1 MDISKVSWFD
11 ATITLL
17 VAITVNLLYNFLL
30 FSIRSSRATKTPVQK
45 PFAPQKFLTL
55 RISNIP
61 CIPGV
66 TADSL
71 RQILSNLPIAAQG
84 TGSQPNLLEF
94 SYSPTAVSA
103 FSSRYVVATATFELA
118 PAIGE
123 LEMVLKQKLGAE
135 AGHLKVDRDFL
146 GITPLSD
153 GDNAHADII
162 AVTGLAGHAFGSWKS
177 KNMPHMWLRDFL
189 PQSVVN
195 ARILTYGYDTKI
207 YGSQS
212 EESILELAKALLES
226 IKTTRRKNIRNRP
239 IIFIAHSLGG
249 LVVKEALVQ
258 ASVGSEEDQT
268 IYRSCYALFLFGV
281 PNRGLNNLSLKSM
294 VKGQPN
300 ESLVR
305 DLGESSRFLSL
316 LHERFNAC
324 FTFDDSHILSISET
338 KHTATVEWN
347 SETGTWERTGP
358 EVMMVGHTS
367 ATNAHQNEKTYNR
380 LSINSDHSEM
390 VKFSDI
396 SNPDYLNIQSRLVD
410 LVNSAPT
417 AIRERFDHHTRKI
430 TQLERQFL
438 RNLKAPDSEA
448 FRNDKVGDRTPGT
461 LNWFLRNDLYRD
473 WESADSSSSLW
484 IQGSPGQGK
493 TMLAKFILDTLEESV
508 PSSEIPSAVIYFFF
522 YDQDESYRTSGAAM
536 RSLIKQLLNL
546 APDSFQI
553 VTQTFDIES
562 SDISDNSLRDILKD
576 LLQMSQLSIIYCVID
591 GLDECQNDG
600 SRKMLLDLITSNHR
614 QTSTRRKRSVPT
626 LKTILTSR
634 PTVDIHGE
642 LYHLP
647 NIQLKANH
655 EDLEIF
661 IKNKVHDLR
670 FHEDLKQKAIHLL
683 SSRVEQTFLWIS
695 IVLKRLK
702 VATPLLS
709 EAGMEEMINE
719 SPSDLEKLFENII
732 NRIKEAKDMTAQK
745 LLIWAVYGRRPL
757 TLAELQE
764 AIAVQDDS
772 TSKGSTK
779 KYSVA
784 LTESGVTTATGVIL
798 EIVDGKIHLV
808 HQSAKDYL
816 LKSGHLAEFA
826 FCMSLHPS
834 SYLAKV
840 CMTYLC
846 FTDIVE
852 SGSCRNG
859 ESLNKR
865 NIQHP
870 FLQYAARNWY
880 RHLEQKDD
888 INRFARLISQLTEP
902 QSPALLTWGA
912 VNGIINLKEATDTW
926 EVALKVNI
934 PWLVDLQIDSTV
946 ITKDM
951 IGKATANGMTE
962 YDYLRWLVKKHDSL
976 FTEEELCLVVEYL
989 DHALVRQILSGQTR
1003 AVITQNI
1010 FEAAAKNVKYGR
1022 LVVEAILELS
1032 ICFIITVNFINSA
1045 QKNDV
1050 NGRDII
1056 RIVVDNHNM
1065 EITGEAV
1072 QRIVESGDV
1081 ELVKLLFKREQL
1093 DGLQLALGAAAKQG
1107 NYELLMLVLDKGG
1120 DKLTITER
1128 YMQDLVNS
1136 SPPDALKSF
1145 LRAHKQKARITE
1157 SIVIDTANHKKKR
1170 EYLLLFF
1177 LKERGDNFQ
1186 ITEELLK
1193 AIIQNEDAENEA
1205 LQFLFAERN
1214 HEVHMTEDIWR
1225 AAAAN
1230 SVPGAGTILLL
1241 LSMRSHELHIS
1252 EEILRSAAE
1261 NVWCGQKIMTTF
1273 LGLKG
1278 HDSQIAEAILKAA
1291 IRGNFTKDG
1300 VVGVFTQAQR
1310 SDIRFDAEEMVKTA
1324 ARYGKREYAMAA
1336 LFEVLKDE
1344 IQVTE
1349 EVIKEAARNDFRYS
1363 HRIMAFLLDTTGDE
1377 AQITEDVLIEAT
1389 RNLYGFVILRV
1400 IFKKA
1405 GHKIRITEKV
1415 LKAITEMET
1424 DKSELAEL
1432 KFTRNGNPTNMIEEV
1447 LIKAAI
1453 IGNSW
1458 QSLTWILHTHGD
1470 KMKIT
1475 EDILKLA
1482 AGSKFSFQ
1490 ILSIISKFK
1499 GGDIQVTDAMIMSKE
1514 QLECWDSPEKYL
1526 SPLSSSPGFVEDSE
1540 WRKEINVG

>member
-1 MDISKVSWFD
+1 M
-11 ATITLL
+11 AITLL
-17 VAITVNLLYNFLL
+17 VAVSVNLFYNFIL
-30 FSIRSSRATKTPVQK
+30 FLIRSSRGTKKLARK
-45 PFAPQKFLTL
+45 PFVPQKFLTL

-61 CIPGV
+61 RSAATEDG
-66 TADSL
+66 L
-71 RQILSNLPIAAQG
+71 RNILSDLPIAAQG
-84 TGSQPNLLEF
+84 TVGQPNLLEY
-94 SYSPTAVSA
+94 SYSPSAVSA
-103 FSSRYVVATATFELA
+103 FSSRYAVATATFEHA
-118 PAIGE
+118 PAINE
-123 LEMVLKQKLGAE
+123 LEIVLKQKLGAE

-146 GITPLSD
+146 GVTPLSD
-153 GDNAHADII
+153 GDNVHVDII

-177 KNMPHMWLRDFL
+177 KSLPYMWLRDFL
-189 PQSVVN
+189 PHSVVN

-268 IYRSCYALFLFGV
+268 IYRSCYALLLFGV

-305 DLGESSRFLSL
+305 DLGEDSRFLSL

-367 ATNAHQNEKTYNR
+367 ATNAHQNEKPYNR

-396 SNPDYLNIQSRLVD
+396 SNSDYLTIQSRLVD
-410 LVNSAPT
+410 LVNSAPS

-430 TQLERQFL
+430 SQLEKQFL
-438 RNLKAPDSEA
+438 RNLKAPDSKA

-461 LNWFLRNDLYRD
+461 LSWFLRNDRYRG
-473 WESADSSSSLW
+473 WESADSPSGLW

-508 PSSEIPSAVIYFFF
+508 RSSEIPSAVIYFFF
-522 YDQDESYRTSGAAM
+522 YDQDESYRTAGAAM
-536 RSLIKQLLNL
+536 KSLIEQMLHL
-546 APDSFQI
+546 APDAFQI

-562 SDISDNSLRDILKD
+562 SDINDNSLRDILKD
-576 LLQMSQLSIIYCVID
+576 LLQNAQLSTIFCVID

-600 SRKMLLDLITSNHR
+600 SRKMLLDLIAGNLR
-614 QTSTRRKRSVPT
+614 QSSTRRNSSIPT
-626 LKTILTSR
+626 VKTLLTSR
-634 PTVDIHGE
+634 PTIDIHGE

-661 IKNKVHDLR
+661 IKNKVRDLR

-683 SSRVEQTFLWIS
+683 GSRVEQTFLWIS

-732 NRIKEAKDMTAQK
+732 SGIKEAKDITAQK
-745 LLIWAVYGRRPL
+745 LLIWVVYGRRPL
-757 TLAELQE
+757 TLAELEE

-798 EIVDGKIHLV
+798 EIIDGKIHLV
-808 HQSAKDYL
+808 HQSAKDFL

-834 SYLAKV
+834 SYLATV

-852 SGSCRNG
+852 SESCRND
-859 ESLNKR
+859 ESQNER

-880 RHLEQKDD
+880 RHFDLKDD
-888 INRFARLISQLTEP
+888 INRFARLISRLTEP
-902 QSPALLTWGA
+902 KSPVLLTWGA
-912 VNGIINLKEATDTW
+912 INGIDSLEEARDTW

-946 ITKDM
+946 ITKEM
-951 IGKATANGMTE
+951 IEKAAANGMTE
-962 YDYLRWLVKKHDSL
+962 YDYLRRLVKKHDTL
-976 FTEEELCLVVEYL
+976 FTEDELCLVVEYL
-989 DHALVRQILSGQTR
+989 DHALVRQILSGKTS
-1003 AVITQNI
+1003 AVVTQNV
-1010 FEAAAKNVKYGR
+1010 FEAAATNVKYGR
-1022 LVVEAILELS
+1022 LVVEAILELN
-1032 ICFIITVNFINSA
+1032 ICFIITVKFISLA

-1050 NGRDII
+1050 NGRDVIQLVI
-1056 RIVVDNHNM
+1056 DNYNM
-1065 EITGEAV
+1065 EVTEEAV
-1072 QRIVESGDV
+1072 SQIVASGDI

-1093 DGLQLALGAAAKQG
+1093 DGLQLALGSAMKQG
-1107 NYELLMLVLDKGG
+1107 NYDLIMLVLNKGG
-1120 DKLTITER
+1120 DTITITEK
-1128 YMQDLVNS
+1128 YLQDLVNS
-1136 SPPDALKSF
+1136 SHPDALKSF
-1145 LRAHKQKARITE
+1145 LRSHKQKTMITE
-1157 SIVIDTANHKKKR
+1157 SETMGLLIDMK
-1170 EYLLLFF
+1170 
-1177 LKERGDNFQ
+1177 G
-1186 ITEELLK
+1186 
-1193 AIIQNEDAENEA
+1193 
-1205 LQFLFAERN
+1205 
-1214 HEVHMTEDIWR
+1214 
-1225 AAAAN
+1225 
-1230 SVPGAGTILLL
+1230 
-1241 LSMRSHELHIS
+1241 HELHIS
-1252 EEILRSAAE
+1252 ER
-1261 NVWCGQKIMTTF
+1261 
-1273 LGLKG
+1273 
-1278 HDSQIAEAILKAA
+1278 ILK
-1291 IRGNFTKDG
+1291 
-1300 VVGVFTQAQR
+1300 
-1310 SDIRFDAEEMVKTA
+1310 S
-1324 ARYGKREYAMAA
+1324 
-1336 LFEVLKDE
+1336 
-1344 IQVTE
+1344 
-1349 EVIKEAARNDFRYS
+1349 
-1363 HRIMAFLLDTTGDE
+1363 
-1377 AQITEDVLIEAT
+1377 AT
-1389 RNLYGFVILRV
+1389 RNC
-1400 IFKKA
+1400 
-1405 GHKIRITEKV
+1405 
-1415 LKAITEMET
+1415 
-1424 DKSELAEL
+1424 
-1432 KFTRNGNPTNMIEEV
+1432 
-1447 LIKAAI
+1447 
-1453 IGNSW
+1453 SW
-1458 QSLTWILHTHGD
+1458 G
-1470 KMKIT
+1470 
-1475 EDILKLA
+1475 
-1482 AGSKFSFQ
+1482 
-1490 ILSIISKFK
+1490 
-1499 GGDIQVTDAMIMSKE
+1499 
-1514 QLECWDSPEKYL
+1514 LE
-1526 SPLSSSPGFVEDSE
+1526 F
-1540 WRKEINVG
+1540 